1 MAKITYVLYDIVY
14 DLEDLDNEDKDL
26 ESTLPKELEFDI
38 SDGDSN
44 VQYEGADWISDKVG
58 NVYDVVKD
66 EEMAI
71 KAMHVAELEIINN
84 SK

>member
-58 NVYDVVKD
+58 FFVVSFQYR
-66 EEMAI
+66 I
-71 KAMHVAELEIINN
+71 KEPAE
-84 SK
+84 